1 MAKKDIK
8 EKLLL
13 ILFGIT
19 TFFVFKNLTFLWA
32 GLCKVINAM
41 MPFFYGLIIAY
52 LVNWPYEKIKK
63 NIFDKCNESK
73 QRLNKV
79 LSMVL
84 AYVLTFGIIIFLIV
98 TVIPQLVLSFN
109 HLAENFSQYRALF
122 EENFKRVLDYF
133 NFDEDWLYNTIKGM
147 FFARNENATIKVL
160 DITVNFLKNFTLIMY
175 NWIIGIVVSIY
186 FLFNKEKLFLQ
197 INKLSYVSLPKK
209 VYDALSYTMKL
220 TGNLFGKFII
230 GKIIDG
236 MIIGVLCFIGT
247 SLLNIPY
254 SVLISVIV
262 GITNVIPFFGPF
274 LGAVPCIFM
283 LLIIDPWKAIC
294 FAIFILILQQIDGN
308 IIGPKILGSS
318 IGISGMFIMFS
329 VIIGGGIWGIPGMV
343 FGVPVFAVIY
353 AIISKLVNEKFNK
366 VKSLEE

>member
-1 MAKKDIK
+1 
-8 EKLLL
+8 
-13 ILFGIT
+13 
-19 TFFVFKNLTFLWA
+19 
-32 GLCKVINAM
+32 
-41 MPFFYGLIIAY
+41 
-52 LVNWPYEKIKK
+52 
-63 NIFDKCNESK
+63 
-73 QRLNKV
+73 
-79 LSMVL
+79 
-84 AYVLTFGIIIFLIV
+84 
-98 TVIPQLVLSFN
+98 
-109 HLAENFSQYRALF
+109 
-122 EENFKRVLDYF
+122 
-133 NFDEDWLYNTIKGM
+133 
-147 FFARNENATIKVL
+147 
-160 DITVNFLKNFTLIMY
+160 
-175 NWIIGIVVSIY
+175 
-186 FLFNKEKLFLQ
+186 
-197 INKLSYVSLPKK
+197 
-209 VYDALSYTMKL
+209 MKL

-262 GITNVIPFFGPF
+262 GVTNVIPFFGPF

-366 VKSLEE
+366 VKSLE